1 MIILYQ
7 NRSKTIIDDYKLTFP
22 FAFYL
27 FPNIIY
33 KIPVGG
39 SFIYKHFFYLTR
51 GYMCNTISFI
61 KNYNF

>member
-7 NRSKTIIDDYKLTFP
+7 KRSKTTIDDYKLTFP

-33 KIPVGG
+33 KIPDI
-39 SFIYKHFFYLTR
+39 F
-51 GYMCNTISFI
+51 
-61 KNYNF
+61 